1 MSDLRNV
8 NERIIKRFELSPVVG
23 KNVDIIPVCLGK
35 LSATLA
41 EMSVAVSTPK
51 AGVDDLED
59 FILNKEYLTYAR
71 VVCQGIRFGE
81 FESLVILSVNYEMAV
96 YLASLTN
103 FEVTAIARNWDG
115 PILRCSTLTHVAAR
129 MNDKNALV
137 YAASL
142 LAA

>member
-71 VVCQGIRFGE
+71 IRFGE
-81 FESLVILSVNYEMAV
+81 FESLVILSVNYETAV

>member
-1 MSDLRNV
+1 MSDLQNV
-8 NERIIKRFELSPVVG
+8 NERIIKRFELSPVIR
-23 KNVDIIPVCLGK
+23 KNVDIVPVCLGK
-35 LSATLA
+35 LNATLA
-41 EMSVAVSTPK
+41 EMAIAVTTPK
-51 AGVDDLED
+51 TGVDNLED

-81 FESLVILSVNYEMAV
+81 FESLVILSIDYETAV

-115 PILRCSTLTHVAAR
+115 PMLRCSAVTHVVER

-142 LAA
+142 LAC